1 MQLAIIQLVTLAA
14 AVVGTGWIASRA
26 LEAKVDAI
34 KTEVETIRDAVKAAS
49 THGKARPLGLALAAV
64 ACLGIPA
71 PTALGAPA
79 TDGGQETAV
88 IDLTVRDVIVLAL
101 RNSRLLEN
109 QRLNR
114 SIDRLALDLAEAEFR
129 PRVTVGAY
137 SLRNETKVANKS
149 AVVNETGGLSSAVR
163 LRIPTGGEFSVSS
176 RFADLGGGSGL
187 ASHSGIMELTFVQ
200 PLLRGAGF
208 GTARAALRTARINE
222 EINVLSFEAAVVSLM
237 SSALRTFRAYVQAE
251 RRDEIAAR
259 SLQRGRELL
268 EINQLLVQAGR
279 MAARDVIQTEA
290 DIARRE
296 LDVISAA
303 GGLDN
308 ARLSL
313 IDVLDIDARTR
324 FRVAEGLGT
333 DQPEPLSVNVETA
346 MEMALA
352 NRPDHQIG
360 LLGIRNAET
369 RLIVA
374 RNSRLWDLSLSLGR
388 TLSASGNDF
397 AGVFGGFE
405 RVGGRIGLD
414 LNVPIGQAAAG
425 PARLTQRR
433 AEARLQIAR
442 NGLDDL
448 RQRIE
453 VEVRNAVREVELA
466 AQRLE
471 LARRARSLAEQKMEI
486 EREKLNLGVTTNFQL
501 VAFENDLVSA
511 ENAELNAFVS
521 HLNAATE
528 LDRSLGTTLER
539 WGIDLDLVERSNEDS
554 ERFGIDTAGAP

>member
-1 MQLAIIQLVTLAA
+1 MRAIN
-14 AVVGTGWIASRA
+14 SKR
-26 LEAKVDAI
+26 
-34 KTEVETIRDAVKAAS
+34 RVKAAS
-49 THGKARPLGLALAAV
+49 THGKARPLGLALAAA

-71 PTALGAPA
+71 PAALGAPA
-79 TDGGQETAV
+79 ADGGQEAAV

-101 RNSRLLEN
+101 RNSRTLEN

-114 SIDRLALDLAEAEFR
+114 SLDRLSLDLAEAEFR
-129 PRVTVGAY
+129 PRVTVDAY
-137 SLRNETKVANKS
+137 SRRNETN
-149 AVVNETGGLSSAVR
+149 VVNQPAIVNENAGIGSAIR

-176 RFADLGGGSGL
+176 RFADLGVGPGP
-187 ASHSGIMELTFVQ
+187 ASHNGVLELAFIQ

-208 GTARAALRTARINE
+208 GTARASLRTARISE
-222 EINVLSFEAAVVSLM
+222 EINVLSFEASVVSLM
-237 SSALRTFRAYVQAE
+237 SSALRAFRSYAQAE

-259 SLQRGRELL
+259 SLQRAQELL
-268 EINQLLVQAGR
+268 SVNKLLVQAGR
-279 MAARDVIQTEA
+279 MAERDVIQTEA

-313 IDVLDIDARTR
+313 IDLLDLDARTR
-324 FRVAEGLGT
+324 FRVAGGLGA

-352 NRPDHQIG
+352 NRLDLQIG

-369 RLIVA
+369 GLIVA

-388 TLSASGNDF
+388 TLTASGNDF
-397 AGVFGGFE
+397 AGAFRGFE
-405 RVGGRIGLD
+405 RAGSRIGLN

-425 PARLTQRR
+425 SARLAQRR
-433 AEARLQIAR
+433 AEASLQIAR

-453 VEVRNAVREVELA
+453 IEVRNAVREVELA

-471 LARRARSLAEQKMEI
+471 LARRAKLLAEQKMEI

-501 VAFENDLVSA
+501 VAFENDLVFA
-511 ENAELNAFVS
+511 ENAEIDALVS

-539 WGIDLDLVERSNEDS
+539 WGIDLDLVEHSTEDS
-554 ERFGIDTAGAP
+554 ERFGIDAAGMP

>member
-1 MQLAIIQLVTLAA
+1 M
-14 AVVGTGWIASRA
+14 RA
-26 LEAKVDAI
+26 RSSERRAQ
-34 KTEVETIRDAVKAAS
+34 AAS
-49 THGKARPLGLALAAV
+49 THGQVHPLGLALAVTAF
-64 ACLGIPA
+64 LGVLV
-71 PTALGAPA
+71 PTTLCALTA
-79 TDGGQETAV
+79 DDGQEAV

-101 RNSRLLEN
+101 RNSRVLEN

-114 SIDRLALDLAEAEFR
+114 SIDRLALGLAEAEFR
-129 PRVTVGAY
+129 PRVTVDAY
-137 SLRNETKVANKS
+137 SQRNQTN
-149 AVVNETGGLSSAVR
+149 VVNETAGVGSAIR

-176 RFADLGGGSGL
+176 RFADLGGGSGF
-187 ASHSGIMELTFVQ
+187 ASHSGVLELTFVQ

-208 GTARAALRTARINE
+208 GVARAALRTARIGE
-222 EINVLSFEAAVVSLM
+222 EINVLSFEASVVSLM
-237 SSALRTFRAYVQAE
+237 SSALRAFRAYVQAG

-259 SLQRGRELL
+259 SLQRAQELL
-268 EINQLLVQAGR
+268 QVNQLLVQAGR
-279 MAARDVIQTEA
+279 MAERDVIQTEA

-313 IDVLDIDARTR
+313 IDVLDIDAGTR
-324 FRVAEGLGT
+324 FRVADGLGA
-333 DQPEPLSVNVETA
+333 DQPEPLSLEVEAA

-352 NRPDHQIG
+352 NRPDHQIS

-369 RLIVA
+369 GLIVA
-374 RNSRLWDLSLSLGR
+374 RNARLWNLSLSLGR
-388 TLSASGNDF
+388 TFRASGNDF
-397 AGVFGGFE
+397 AGAFSGFD
-405 RVGGRIGLD
+405 RTGNRAGLN
-414 LNVPIGQAAAG
+414 LNVPIGRAAAG
-425 PARLTQRR
+425 PARLAQRR
-433 AEARLQIAR
+433 AEASLQIAR

-448 RQRIE
+448 RQRIA

-501 VAFENDLVSA
+501 VAFENDLVFA
-511 ENAELNAFVS
+511 ENAELDALVS

-528 LDRSLGTTLER
+528 LDRSLGITLER
-539 WGIDLDLVERSNEDS
+539 WGIDLDRVEHGAEEA
-554 ERFGIDTAGAP
+554 ERFGIDAAGAR